1 MEQSA
6 TIDITAPVERVWAV
20 LSDVERWPEW
30 TDTVRWVRRLD
41 DGPLRTGSSAKISQ
55 PKIPTVDYVV
65 TELEPGTSFTWVSG
79 GSAALT
85 TARHVLEPLPGDG
98 TRVTLSIEQT
108 GWLASV
114 MGRLYRGITDRYLAT
129 EAAGLKARSE
139 DLTS

>member
-20 LSDVERWPEW
+20 LSDVERWSEW

-41 DGPLRTGSSAKISQ
+41 DGPLRTGSCAKISQ

-79 GSAALT
+79 GAAART
-85 TARHVLEPLPGDG
+85 TARHVLEPLPGGG
-98 TRVTLSIEQT
+98 THVTLSIEQT
-108 GWLASV
+108 GWLGSLV
-114 MGRLYRGITDRYLAT
+114 GRLYRGITDRYLAT

-139 DLTS
+139 GLTS

>member
-6 TIDITAPVERVWAV
+6 TIDITAPSERVWAV

-79 GSAALT
+79 GGAALT
-85 TARHVLEPLPGDG
+85 TARHVLEPLPGGG
-98 TRVTLSIEQT
+98 TRVTLSIEQS
-108 GWLASV
+108 GWLGSLV
-114 MGRLYRGITDRYLAT
+114 GRLYRGITDRYLAT

-139 DLTS
+139 GLTS